1 MLFPFRS
8 AVLSTL
14 LALNLAL
21 PALAQEAAAVPG
33 LAEQAQTT
41 CKAELETFCKTV
53 TPGEGRLLACLYAY
67 NDKLSGACEYALLG
81 AAAQLDQAIS
91 ALEYVANEC
100 QKDIDSLCAGVIAGR
115 GRILACLTSAMNKV
129 SAGCAR
135 AIKPTGLKDD
145 YELK

>member
-1 MLFPFRS
+1 MPVPFRS
-8 AVLSTL
+8 TVVSTL
-14 LALNLAL
+14 VVLNLAL
-21 PALAQEAAAVPG
+21 PALAQDAAVPS
-33 LAEQAQTT
+33 LAEQAQTA
-41 CKAELETFCKTV
+41 CKTELDSFCKTV

-67 NDKLSGACEYALLG
+67 NDKLSGACEYALLD

-91 ALEYVANEC
+91 ALDYVANEC

-115 GRILACLTSAMNKV
+115 GRILACLASAGSKV

-135 AIKPTGLKDD
+135 AIERTGLTDD

>member
-1 MLFPFRS
+1 MPVPFRS

-21 PALAQEAAAVPG
+21 PALAQDATAVPG
-33 LAEQAQTT
+33 LAEQAQTA
-41 CKAELETFCKTV
+41 CKVELETFCKTV
-53 TPGEGRLLACLYAY
+53 TPGEGRLLACLYAH
-67 NDKLSGACEYALLG
+67 NDKLSGACEYALLD

-115 GRILACLTSAMNKV
+115 GRILACLASAGSKV
-129 SAGCAR
+129 SASCAH
-135 AIKPTGLKDD
+135 AIEQTGLKDD
-145 YELK
+145 YELR